1 MTPAPPAGISGHIW
15 AEFGPI
21 AAKLPWKGGWVLH
34 RVPMAKAPQVSRFKS
49 NPLDWTL
56 GVAPPMGGSS
66 RSAAPMGRQAPQTP
80 PNPAGMI

>member
-1 MTPAPPAGISGHIW
+1 
-15 AEFGPI
+15 
-21 AAKLPWKGGWVLH
+21 
-34 RVPMAKAPQVSRFKS
+34 MAKAPQVSRFKS
-49 NPLDWTL
+49 TPLDWTL